1 MMMSSTFMNKY
12 EISAKENRYRYFNL
26 KANKSISDIE
36 PINRCITICLAK
48 FDLVGQ
54 IPKLTGKCQMIGH
67 CHKLTIP
74 VDIKPNIA
82 TRSLDS

>member
-1 MMMSSTFMNKY
+1 MNKY

-54 IPKLTGKCQMIGH
+54 IPKLTGKCLTIGH
-67 CHKLTIP
+67 YHKLCKYIIP